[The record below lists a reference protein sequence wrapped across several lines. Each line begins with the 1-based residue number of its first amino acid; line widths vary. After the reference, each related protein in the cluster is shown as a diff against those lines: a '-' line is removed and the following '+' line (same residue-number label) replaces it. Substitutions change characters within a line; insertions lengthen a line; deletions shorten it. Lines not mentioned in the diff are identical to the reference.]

1 MPVAKLSSITDM
13 PNKSYFDASVAVC
26 SLQDASFTSNGK
38 RMTRFTVIDETIDTP
53 VPATLWDAQASF
65 SAGELVYLN
74 AQVNEYPPG
83 SGRLSLN
90 VNRAPKRI
98 VANDDR
104 RSVDLAP
111 WWEANR
117 GSHVKVTRVVTTIGA
132 AVDSGS
138 EHESAVDCLALVAG
152 ADNVTVTAKGKPC
165 VDLTLEDATGRAN
178 ATFYGAEANTISV
191 GSVLRL
197 GRGNAKVNVW
207 GEKRSIKIFRLDTF
221 DDAVDPQNAR
231 GNADVAFWE
240 WFQDERS
247 GEATDRE
254 QRRFT
259 VKDLLEK
266 KLPPGEEHFATLGNV
281 FVKRIEKDRS
291 TTQSGSWKRLMEV
304 TDASAPDEV
313 FEILLFGRATEAE
326 VEEGDVVDLTTI
338 KISADSMTGKTRGFL
353 KSSIPIQKSDIA
365 LAEACA
371 TASSKRQK
379 LSSVSSGSDLIA
391 QDGEKGVYQADQATQ
406 AKAAAAESEVDLTTD
421 ADKAHL
427 LAIGTRVVAK
437 RVSGIVLLGMLYL
450 NGAEKKVLVE
460 VPEDVFDDLDALS
473 GTPLEVSLSGRVV
486 QRGVVAVSSKK
497 EIKFFPMD

>member
-13 PNKSYFDASVAVC
+13 PNKSNFDASVAVC

-53 VPATLWDAQASF
+53 VQATLWDAQASF

-74 AQVNEYPPG
+74 AQVNEYPSG

-98 VANDDR
+98 VADDDR

-152 ADNVTVTAKGKPC
+152 ADNVTVSAKGKPC

-178 ATFYGAEANTISV
+178 ATFYGEEANTISV

-207 GEKRSIKIFRLDTF
+207 GEKRSIKIFRLDTS
-221 DDAVDPQNAR
+221 DDAVDPQNPR

-247 GEATDRE
+247 GEATNLE

-259 VKDLLEK
+259 VKEILDK
-266 KLPPGEEHFATLGNV
+266 TFPPGEEHFVTLGNV
-281 FVKRIEKDRS
+281 FVKRIDKDRS
-291 TTQSGSWKRLMEV
+291 TTRSGPWKRLMEV

-313 FEILLFGRATEAE
+313 FEVLLFGRATEAE
-326 VEEGDVVDLTTI
+326 VEEGDVVDMTTI

-353 KSSIPIQKSDIA
+353 KSSIPIQTSDIA

-379 LSSVSSGSDLIA
+379 LFAASSGASPTTTPD
-391 QDGEKGVYQADQATQ
+391 QDGEKEVNRAIQ
-406 AKAAAAESEVDLTTD
+406 AKAAAAESEVDLTPD

-427 LAIGTRVVAK
+427 LAVGTRVVAK
-437 RVSGIVLLGMLYL
+437 RVSGIVILGMLYL
-450 NGAEKKVLVE
+450 NGAEKKLLVE
-460 VPEDVFDDLDALS
+460 LPEDVFDDLDALS
-473 GTPLEVSLSGRVV
+473 GTPLEVSLSGRIV
-486 QRGVVAVSSKK
+486 QRGVVGVSSKK
-497 EIKFFPMD
+497 EIKFFPID